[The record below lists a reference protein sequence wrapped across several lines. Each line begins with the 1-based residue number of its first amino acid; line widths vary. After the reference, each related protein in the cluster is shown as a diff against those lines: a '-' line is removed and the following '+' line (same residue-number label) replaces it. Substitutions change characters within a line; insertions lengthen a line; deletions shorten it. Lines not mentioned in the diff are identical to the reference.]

1 MALALAET
9 KGDATSTSMNRT
21 FVTLA
26 IAALSTLALRAEA
39 KEGVAVAIDVG
50 PNFVV
55 EDPNPPESVGLGFNG
70 RLGYQFDSDVVRLI
84 PELKVGFE
92 APGTP
97 SAFRVMGGIRVSLLK
112 GLQPVVF
119 AHLGGLAG
127 DLEGFTWDVGGGL
140 DLAAGPFT
148 FGANVSYNR
157 AEEQT
162 LTFATLVGEPS
173 ASAYEWIQIAA
184 SVGIVF

>member
-1 MALALAET
+1 MAEP
-9 KGDATSTSMNRT
+9 DASSDSMKRT
-21 FVTLA
+21 LVTLA
-26 IAALSTLALRAEA
+26 AAGLSTWALSAEA
-39 KEGVAVAIDVG
+39 KQGVSVAIDVG

-70 RLGYQFDSDVVRLI
+70 RLGYQFDGQAVRLI

-92 APGTP
+92 SPGTP
-97 SAFRVMGGIRVSLLK
+97 NAFRVMGGIRVSLLK

-127 DLEGFTWDVGGGL
+127 EELEGFTWDVGGGL

-162 LTFATLVGEPS
+162 FSFGNLTAQPTPS
-173 ASAYEWIQIAA
+173 AFEWIQIAA